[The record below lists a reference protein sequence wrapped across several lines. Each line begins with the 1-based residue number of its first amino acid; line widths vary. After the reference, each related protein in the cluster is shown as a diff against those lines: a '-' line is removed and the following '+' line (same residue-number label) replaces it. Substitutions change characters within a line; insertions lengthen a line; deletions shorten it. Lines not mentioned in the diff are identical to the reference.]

1 MLEHLGQAGIARRVL
16 DRLEGTWRGDGS
28 GYFPTI
34 EAFDYRETL
43 TFERRDETTIFYVQ
57 RTEKRLR
64 GQAAFLT
71 SHWESGFL
79 RTLESGSL
87 ELTNAQSG
95 GRSEVLAGAIE
106 LTDRI
111 IRMTFV
117 SKVLT
122 NDERMVASMRTF
134 EIENDTLRYQMKMQ
148 TTRVAELTP
157 HLEAVLRRDQ

>member
-1 MLEHLGQAGIARRVL
+1 MPEHLGQAGIAQRVL
-16 DRLEGTWRGDGS
+16 DRLEGTWRGAGG

-43 TFERRDETTIFYVQ
+43 TFERRDETTIFYQQ

-64 GQAAFLT
+64 GQTAFLI

-79 RTLESGSL
+79 RALESEGL

-95 GRSEVLAGAIE
+95 GRSEVLTGAIE

-111 IRMTFV
+111 IRLNFV
-117 SKVLT
+117 SKVLI

-134 EIENDTLRYQMKMQ
+134 EIENDMLRYQMKMQ
-148 TTRVAELTP
+148 TTRVAELTT
-157 HLEAVLRRDQ
+157 HLEAILRRDQ